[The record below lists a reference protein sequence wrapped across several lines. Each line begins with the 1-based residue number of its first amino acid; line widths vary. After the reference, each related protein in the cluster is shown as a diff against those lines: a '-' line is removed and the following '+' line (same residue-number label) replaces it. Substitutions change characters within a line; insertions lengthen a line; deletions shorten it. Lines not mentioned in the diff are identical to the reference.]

1 MKKTLFI
8 LSAMALLFAACNKE
22 EIQQTHKSG
31 EPFTLTISY
40 PVTKTAI
47 DSDGKVTWVEGED
60 NVVVHNGYTYQTV
73 PVTNVSADGL
83 SATITTTVDATAGRY
98 PDYLFVI
105 YPAEAFNTAARS
117 GNMYYY
123 DNVTTSNAQIAVG
136 NTNTSSLSLIN
147 VCGGMSFSVDGSIDV
162 DSYEIVD
169 NNGTAIGYSALEIKD
184 KNGTATV
191 SLGGQRKA
199 NGQSVRCVV
208 DE

>member
-40 PVTKTAI
+40 PVTKTTI

-73 PVTNVSADGL
+73 PVTNVSADGR

-123 DNVTTSNAQIAVG
+123 DNVTYGTSLYIYD
-136 NTNTSSLSLIN
+136 SS
-147 VCGGMSFSVDGSIDV
+147 
-162 DSYEIVD
+162 
-169 NNGTAIGYSALEIKD
+169 
-184 KNGTATV
+184 GTATV